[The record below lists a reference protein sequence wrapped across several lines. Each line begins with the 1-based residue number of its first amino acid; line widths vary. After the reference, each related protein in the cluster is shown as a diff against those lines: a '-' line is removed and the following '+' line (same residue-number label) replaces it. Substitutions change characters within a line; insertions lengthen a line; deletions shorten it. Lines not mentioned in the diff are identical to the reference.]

1 MICNYSIKSF
11 PSLST
16 PDSSIDDSISKSMGY
31 HQESFAILWSL
42 GAVQGDF
49 LGGFARAAIGSFG
62 FGSGFV
68 RSCSCSFGTFV
79 IAADID
85 SVQSLDLSCL
95 EYVLHECDIAVEQGS
110 FASLR
115 AEDCSQCQPSALL
128 LLILQYLLGSSGR
141 FSEYFEEHRLA
152 TAAQIL

>member
-1 MICNYSIKSF
+1 MFCNYSIKSF

-16 PDSSIDDSISKSMGY
+16 PDSSAGDSISKSMGY
-31 HQESFAILWSL
+31 HLESSAILWSL
-42 GAVQGDF
+42 GAAQGDF

-85 SVQSLDLSCL
+85 SVKSLDLGCL
-95 EYVLHECDIAVEQGS
+95 EYVLHECDIAVGQGS

-115 AEDCSQCQPSALL
+115 AEDCSQYQPSALL
-128 LLILQYLLGSSGR
+128 LLILQCLLGSSGR
-141 FSEYFEEHRLA
+141 FSEYFEGHRLA
-152 TAAQIL
+152 TAA

>member
-1 MICNYSIKSF
+1 MSCNYSIKSS

-16 PDSSIDDSISKSMGY
+16 PDSSTDDSISKSMGY
-31 HQESFAILWSL
+31 HHLESSATSWSL
-42 GAVQGDF
+42 GAALGDC

-85 SVQSLDLSCL
+85 SL
-95 EYVLHECDIAVEQGS
+95 
-110 FASLR
+110 
-115 AEDCSQCQPSALL
+115 
-128 LLILQYLLGSSGR
+128 
-141 FSEYFEEHRLA
+141 
-152 TAAQIL
+152 